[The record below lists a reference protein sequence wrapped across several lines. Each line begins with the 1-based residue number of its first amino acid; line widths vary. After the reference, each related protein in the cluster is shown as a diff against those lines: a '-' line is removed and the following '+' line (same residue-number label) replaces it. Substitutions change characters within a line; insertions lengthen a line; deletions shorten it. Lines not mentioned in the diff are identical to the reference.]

1 MRSGGQ
7 PDSVQIMDME
17 SYETFETPLPDDEE
31 VKSKLAAGVEIEYWE
46 MLGKKK
52 IVRTKG

>member
-1 MRSGGQ
+1 MQ
-7 PDSVQIMDME
+7 
-17 SYETFETPLPDDEE
+17 SYETFEKPLPHDEE
-31 VKSKLAAGVEIEYWE
+31 VKSKLAAGVEIEKWE